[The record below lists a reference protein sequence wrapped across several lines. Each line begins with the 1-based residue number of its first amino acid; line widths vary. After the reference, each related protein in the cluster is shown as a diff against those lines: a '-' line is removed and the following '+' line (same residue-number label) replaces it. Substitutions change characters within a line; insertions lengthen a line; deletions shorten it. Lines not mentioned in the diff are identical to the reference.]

1 MSARWWTLIALATA
15 SGAAPVAAQRPASE
29 QLERAIILYEELQLE
44 RAVTLLRE
52 VLSPTQRAVTGD
64 ERVRAMKYLGAA
76 FALSGRRDSALAH
89 FRGAL
94 ERDPF
99 LDLDASVFTAR
110 ERQIFADARQRTFV
124 AGARVV
130 SDTGVVPG
138 QGRVRLQF
146 TTTQQAR
153 LTAIVRR
160 ADDTDSL
167 VSFQTTGVG
176 AADASWD
183 GLDRQGARLPAG
195 RYVLDVTAVSVGDAA
210 QHTVSVPLDVRYEHV
225 PLEDTLPTLD
235 ANALLPEQRP
245 PSAAHS
251 RLATGVLAA
260 SFAAAVPLAFGNGA
274 LDGSRT
280 HSVTVAAATA
290 TGGVVGFLLM
300 RRHATIPEN
309 VRENN
314 RRRLERLRLNEAI
327 AARNAARL
335 AAARMII
342 TPAAGGAR

>member
-1 MSARWWTLIALATA
+1 MSGRLWAFAALATA
-15 SGAAPVAAQRPASE
+15 LGAAPAAAQRPASE
-29 QLERAIILYEELQLE
+29 QLDRAVILYEELQLE

-52 VLSPTQRAVTGD
+52 VLSPTQRAVTSD

-110 ERQIFADARQRTFV
+110 ERQIFAEARQRTFV

-130 SDTGVVPG
+130 IDTGFVPG

-183 GLDRQGARLPAG
+183 GLDRQGARLSAG
-195 RYVLDVTAVSVGDAA
+195 RYVLDVTATSMRDAA
-210 QHTVSVPLDVRYEHV
+210 RHTVSVPLDVRYAHV

-235 ANALLPEQRP
+235 GSALLPEQRP

-260 SFAAAVPLAFGNGA
+260 SFAVAVPLTFGNGA
-274 LDGSRT
+274 LDGGRA
-280 HSVTVAAATA
+280 HSVTIAAATA
-290 TGGVVGFLLM
+290 TGGVFGFVML
-300 RRHATIPEN
+300 RRRATIPEN
-309 VRENN
+309 VRENT
-314 RRRLERLRLNEAI
+314 RRRLERLRVNEEI

-335 AAARMII
+335 AEARMII
-342 TPAAGGAR
+342 TPATGDRR